1 MHLASLAALHFC
13 PTTNTYPNVTSR
25 VRLLRRPACVL
36 VYSQWSKWLI
46 TLSCRLITSLSETN
60 CENYLGMMSSQG
72 NVVTHYAL
80 LIGIDAYP
88 ELSLDSCVR
97 DFQNITNYLRGV
109 LNSVHIQVLTATK
122 SADSESRSP
131 TEEPSLWPTYQ
142 NVTSAFEKI
151 TVQAIAG
158 DFVYIRYFRTRNSNP
173 MGAIQ

>member
-1 MHLASLAALHFC
+1 
-13 PTTNTYPNVTSR
+13 
-25 VRLLRRPACVL
+25 
-36 VYSQWSKWLI
+36 
-46 TLSCRLITSLSETN
+46 
-60 CENYLGMMSSQG
+60 MMNSQG

-142 NVTSAFEKI
+142 NVTSAFEKF

-158 DFVYIRYFRTRNSNP
+158 DFVYIHYFRTRNSNP